1 MKNGLLVYEPNKQ
14 NKIFNIGDY
23 IQSLASAQ
31 FLDDKDFVYANR
43 EHLSEYDGDEI
54 KLIMNGW
61 FMHEPQNWP
70 PSPKIHPLFVS
81 FHLNSLARKKMMT
94 EKSISYFKKH
104 GTVGCRDYD
113 TVELLKSKGVDAYF
127 SGCLTLTLGKT
138 FKSTSAERGGIYFV
152 DVHHVPTRN
161 LLTFFKMLF
170 LLVRKYNLISALSKK
185 NRGNFLFKNLL
196 SFSFFY
202 ASYSKMFTDEVLMNA
217 EYIQHEIPDTLLS
230 DKKKFEF
237 AKSILKKY
245 STAKYVVTSR
255 IHCALPCLS
264 MGTPVLYVENVN
276 QSEASYCRLNGLR
289 ELFNI
294 IEYDKGNLTSNFVK
308 KKITS
313 SSVFKNK
320 EDYKMYYD
328 KLSVACEQFIKS

>member
-1 MKNGLLVYEPNKQ
+1 
-14 NKIFNIGDY
+14 
-23 IQSLASAQ
+23 
-31 FLDDKDFVYANR
+31 
-43 EHLSEYDGDEI
+43 
-54 KLIMNGW
+54 
-61 FMHEPQNWP
+61 
-70 PSPKIHPLFVS
+70 
-81 FHLNSLARKKMMT
+81 
-94 EKSISYFKKH
+94 
-104 GTVGCRDYD
+104 
-113 TVELLKSKGVDAYF
+113 
-127 SGCLTLTLGKT
+127 
-138 FKSTSAERGGIYFV
+138 
-152 DVHHVPTRN
+152 
-161 LLTFFKMLF
+161 
-170 LLVRKYNLISALSKK
+170 
-185 NRGNFLFKNLL
+185 
-196 SFSFFY
+196 
-202 ASYSKMFTDEVLMNA
+202 MFTDEVLMNA